1 MKATEEHRR
10 GRLARLV
17 AVAAVLFGVILLHS
31 PLCADG
37 MNAATHMAVSTDMDV
52 AAGAHQ
58 SHDMPEPGGT
68 LATCLA
74 LIVSVLVAVAGLRA
88 PGQRTGVRKV
98 LSGAMM
104 SLGAVWMRPPR
115 LAELCVLRI

>member
-1 MKATEEHRR
+1 VKATNEHRR
-10 GRLARLV
+10 ARLV
-17 AVAAVLFGVILLHS
+17 AVIAVLFGVILLHS

-37 MNAATHMAVSTDMDV
+37 MNAATHMAVSTNMDV

-58 SHDMPEPGGT
+58 SHEMPEPGST

-74 LIVSVLVAVAGLRA
+74 LIVTALVAVAGLRA
-88 PGQRTGVRKV
+88 PGRRVAVRRV
-98 LSGAMM
+98 LSGGIM

>member
-1 MKATEEHRR
+1 VKATDGHRR
-10 GRLARLV
+10 ARLA
-17 AVAAVLFGVILLHS
+17 AVIAVLFGVILLHS

-37 MNAATHMAVSTDMDV
+37 MNAATHMAVSTNM
-52 AAGAHQ
+52 AAGADQ
-58 SHDMPEPGGT
+58 SHDMPERGGA

-74 LIVSVLVAVAGLRA
+74 LIVTVLVAVAGLRA
-88 PGQRTGVRKV
+88 PGWRVAVRRAFS
-98 LSGAMM
+98 SGII

>member
-1 MKATEEHRR
+1 VKATDEHRR
-10 GRLARLV
+10 ARIARLV
-17 AVAAVLFGVILLHS
+17 AVAAVLLGVILLHS

-37 MNAATHMAVSTDMDV
+37 MNAATHMAVSTNMDV
-52 AAGAHQ
+52 AAGAYH

-74 LIVSVLVAVAGLRA
+74 LIVTVLVAVAGLRA
-88 PGQRTGVRKV
+88 PGRRVAVRKV
-98 LSGAMM
+98 LSDGIM